1 MAEEKEESAA
11 ERTEPA
17 TPRRIEKAR
26 EEGQVALSREAV
38 GFSALLGAGIASAAL
53 LPAEAHRLPAALGAL
68 LAQSHALEWA
78 PTLTAWAGLFLSI
91 AWPIA
96 AAAALGAVAATLL
109 QTRGTVSAAQL
120 KPTLSKISPLAGFG
134 RLLGAEGWLEFLRTL
149 LKVGVVAAALW
160 YVASDLPALGGL
172 ADAPTGAVLVAAGQG
187 VLRLFAATLAAFALL
202 ALLDILLVRHRH
214 LERLR
219 MTRQEVKE
227 EVKESEG
234 DPMIRARLRQL
245 RESRGRRRMM
255 AAVPRAAVVI
265 TNPTHY
271 AVALEYQAGQTAA
284 PKVVAKGMDA
294 MAARIREAA
303 KEAGV
308 PIVSDPPLARAL
320 HRLDLDTEI
329 PAEHWDAV
337 ARIIAFVLRRR
348 APA

>member
-1 MAEEKEESAA
+1 MAEEGEASAA
-11 ERTEPA
+11 ERTEPP

-26 EEGQVALSREAV
+26 QEGQVALSREAV
-38 GFSALLGAGIASAAL
+38 GFSALLGAAIAAAAL
-53 LPAEAHRLPAALGAL
+53 LPAEAHRLPAALAAL
-68 LAQSHALEWA
+68 LAQSHALPWA
-78 PTLTAWAGLFLSI
+78 TALSGWAGLFL
-91 AWPIA
+91 AVTWPVA
-96 AAAALGAVAATLL
+96 AAAALGAIAATLL
-109 QTRGTVSAAQL
+109 QTRGAVSAKQL
-120 KPTLSKISPLAGFG
+120 KPSLEKISPIAGFG

-160 YVASDLPALGGL
+160 FVASDLPALVGL
-172 ADAPTGAVLVAAGQG
+172 ADAPPGAVLVAAGEG
-187 VLRLFAATLAAFALL
+187 VLRLLAATLGAFALL
-202 ALLDILLVRHRH
+202 ALLDVLLVRHRH
-214 LERLR
+214 FERLR

-234 DPMIRARLRQL
+234 DPMIRARLRQI

-284 PKVVAKGMDA
+284 PKVIAKGVDA

-320 HRLDLDTEI
+320 HRLELDAEI

-337 ARIIAFVLRRR
+337 AKIIAFVLRRR